1 MHTYLFGVL
10 ANLAND
16 DRRKVNLLALKT
28 VSPNRSLLRLD
39 TKRSE
44 LLEEEL
50 AHSLDILDI
59 AATAVSYC
67 ATSTAC

>member
-10 ANLAND
+10 TNLAND
-16 DRRKVNLLALKT
+16 DRRKVNLLALKG
-28 VSPNRSLLRLD
+28 VSSNRSLLCLD

-59 AATAVSYC
+59 AATVVSY
-67 ATSTAC
+67 